1 MVLLNFAVCN
11 KRVSYQTDIRF
22 KLYSTSNSSFI
33 VSLYVE
39 ANRHVTYGQW
49 IGTRRAANFGK
60 RSNRIDKSTT
70 LVRLIDV
77 TG

>member
-11 KRVSYQTDIRF
+11 KRVFFQTDIRF
-22 KLYSTSNSSFI
+22 NSSFMA
-33 VSLYVE
+33 S
-39 ANRHVTYGQW
+39 
-49 IGTRRAANFGK
+49 GTRQAANFCK
-60 RSNRIDKSTT
+60 RSNRIDRSTT